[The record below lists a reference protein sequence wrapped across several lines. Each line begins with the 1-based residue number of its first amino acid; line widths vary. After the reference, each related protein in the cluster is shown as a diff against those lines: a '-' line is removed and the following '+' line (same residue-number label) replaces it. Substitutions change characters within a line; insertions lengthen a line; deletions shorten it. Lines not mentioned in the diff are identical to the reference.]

1 MADAA
6 GKGRRPSVWAL
17 AAAAMA
23 VLTAIGAAVSVPHG
37 WRAVGVDVRVT
48 DADALPK
55 DAALPGD
62 PAARPD
68 LRIDVE
74 LAGRRTVAS
83 DVAEDWDGGPLR
95 LRSAAIGP
103 LEEVVA
109 VSLVD
114 VDPVKNDVA
123 ERVVF
128 DGGPLTGAVFE
139 GKVVSRWNVS
149 TAWEWFWGSA
159 FGQTI
164 LVVLAVVVLLPIA
177 AAVLM

>member
-1 MADAA
+1 
-6 GKGRRPSVWAL
+6 
-17 AAAAMA
+17 MA
-23 VLTAIGAAVSVPHG
+23 VLTAVGAAVSAPHG

-48 DADALPK
+48 DADALPG

-68 LRIDVE
+68 LRVDVE

-83 DVAEDWDGGPLR
+83 DVAEDWAGGPLR

-114 VDPVKNDVA
+114 VDPVRNDVA
-123 ERVVF
+123 GRVVY
-128 DGGPLTGAVFE
+128 DGGPLRGAVFE
-139 GKVVSRWNVS
+139 GEGLSRWDVS
-149 TAWEWFWGSA
+149 TAWEWFWESA
-159 FGQTI
+159 FGRTI
-164 LVVLAVVVLLPIA
+164 LVALLVVVLLPVA
-177 AAVLM
+177 AAVM